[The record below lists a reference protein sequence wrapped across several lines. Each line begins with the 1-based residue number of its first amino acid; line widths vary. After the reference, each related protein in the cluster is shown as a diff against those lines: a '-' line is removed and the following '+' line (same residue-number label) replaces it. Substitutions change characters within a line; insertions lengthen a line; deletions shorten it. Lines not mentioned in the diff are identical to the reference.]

1 VSHYKVRALNK
12 LYSYLVLPL

>member
-1 VSHYKVRALNK
+1 VSHKVRALNK